1 MKHDRFVKALG
12 SCKRPVIVPD
22 AVEGEEDGDG
32 AVDGDGEGE
41 EEEPGAVPE
50 ADAVV
55 DVGAVVVELRHAAV
69 ADAAVL
75 GAQRAHHAAR
85 VAQPQDEV
93 AVLPQLPLPL
103 VAVRDLLDRPERMMY
118 VPSSVSESWLRIW
131 TRARPLRHSRLV
143 EKFVGLT

>member
-1 MKHDRFVKALG
+1 MPPDFATGPSV
-12 SCKRPVIVPD
+12 VPD

-50 ADAVV
+50 PDAVV
-55 DVGAVVVELRHAAV
+55 DVGAVVVKLRHAPV

-85 VAQPQDEV
+85 VAQPQHV

-103 VAVRDLLDRPERMMY
+103 VAVRDLLDGP
-118 VPSSVSESWLRIW
+118 VGTG
-131 TRARPLRHSRLV
+131 TRLLV
-143 EKFVGLT
+143 L

>member
-12 SCKRPVIVPD
+12 SWKWPIIVPD

-55 DVGAVVVELRHAAV
+55 DVGAVVIKLRNAAV
-69 ADAAVL
+69 TDP
-75 GAQRAHHAAR
+75 GKIT
-85 VAQPQDEV
+85 DNI
-93 AVLPQLPLPL
+93 
-103 VAVRDLLDRPERMMY
+103 D
-118 VPSSVSESWLRIW
+118 I
-131 TRARPLRHSRLV
+131 
-143 EKFVGLT
+143 